1 MSKEFETVI
10 GLEVH
15 VELQTRSKIF
25 CSCSNE
31 FGAEPNTNVCPICSG
46 FPGML
51 PVLNQQ
57 VVDYAIKSGLALNCE
72 IADYCKFDRKN
83 YFYPDLPKAYQ
94 ISQYD
99 LPICKKGHLDIEV
112 NGVKKRIGITR
123 AHLEEDAGK
132 LVHQGTITSTTFS
145 LVDLNRSGVPLLEI
159 VSEPDLR
166 SSQEA
171 RAYIEKLRS
180 LLLFAGVSD
189 CKMEEGSLRCDA
201 NVSVRPYGQEELG
214 TRAEIKN
221 LNSFKAMEKA
231 IEYEVCRQI
240 EAIEDGEEIIQE
252 TRTWEEDRQITRSM
266 RSKEEAHDYRYF
278 PEPDLPPLKI
288 SREWVERILQSLPE
302 MPEKARERLMGE
314 YSLSEYDANLLTLT
328 PDYLAFF
335 DECTLYYNDGKI
347 ISNWIMG
354 ELNKLLNQNNLDIA
368 QCKIKPAALADM
380 LKLIDEGRI
389 SGKMAKDVFEAM
401 FETGADPEQII
412 KEKGMEQISDED
424 TLGTIIQGVI
434 DKNPGVVDDYRNGK
448 KKATGFLVGQV
459 MQATKGQANPALVN
473 KILAEKLNP

>member
-1 MSKEFETVI
+1 MSKDFETVI

-15 VELQTRSKIF
+15 VELKTRSKIF
-25 CSCSNE
+25 CSCTNE
-31 FGAEPNTNVCPICSG
+31 FGAKPNTNVCPICSG

-51 PVLNQQ
+51 PVLNEQ

-99 LPICKKGHLDIEV
+99 LPVCKQGYLDIEV
-112 NGVKKRIGITR
+112 NGERKRIGITR

-132 LVHQGTITSTTFS
+132 LVHQGTISSTTFS

-171 RAYIEKLRS
+171 RAYMEKLRS

-214 TRAEIKN
+214 TRAEVKN

-231 IEYEVCRQI
+231 IDYEVRRQI

-252 TRTWEEDRQITRSM
+252 TRTWEEERQITRSM

-278 PEPDLPPLKI
+278 PEPDLPPLRI

-302 MPEKARERLMGE
+302 MPEKARERLMEE
-314 YSLSEYDANLLTLT
+314 YDLSEYDAHLLTLT

-335 DECTLYYNDGKI
+335 DECTLYYQDGKI
-347 ISNWIMG
+347 ISNWMMG
-354 ELNKLLNQNNLDIA
+354 ELNKLLNQKNMDIA
-368 QCKIKPAALADM
+368 ECRIKPAALADM

-389 SGKMAKDVFEAM
+389 SGKMAKDVFEEM
-401 FETGADPEQII
+401 FETGASPEKII
-412 KEKGMEQISDED
+412 KEKGMEQISDEAA
-424 TLGTIIQGVI
+424 LGTIIQEVI

-473 KILAEKLNP
+473 KILAEKLNN